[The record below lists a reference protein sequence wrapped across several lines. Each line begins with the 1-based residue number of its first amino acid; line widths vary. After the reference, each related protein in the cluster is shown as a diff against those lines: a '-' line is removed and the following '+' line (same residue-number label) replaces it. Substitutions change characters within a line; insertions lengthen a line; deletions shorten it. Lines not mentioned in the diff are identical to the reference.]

1 RPTSNLASAGRVVY
15 SFFTF
20 SKGASMNRPLRFGL
34 VAVLVFAAIPLFA
47 QQNVPPRAKA
57 FETAP
62 DLPYDS
68 VPNFLKLPQNLYLGE
83 GIGVA
88 RNSKGHVF
96 VFTRSGETRLFE
108 FDQNGVFVR
117 EIGQGLYGFEM
128 AHGVRVDSQD
138 NIWTV
143 DEGTDV
149 IVKFSPEGRVLMV
162 MGRRREAV
170 EGVEPTPPPGTPAP
184 PAQPY
189 RFARPTDITW
199 DPAGNIFVADGYTNS
214 RVAKYD
220 KNGRFIKSIGT
231 RGAQPGQLNTPHSI
245 TADAKGNIYVADRGN
260 RRIQVFDSDLN
271 LVKTYD
277 NVGAPWAVCITP
289 GPHQYLYSSNSNP
302 DNNDSRQAAVSGE
315 IYKMEL
321 DGTIVGKFGKPGKQ
335 PG

>member
-1 RPTSNLASAGRVVY
+1 
-15 SFFTF
+15 
-20 SKGASMNRPLRFGL
+20 MNRALRFGRL
-34 VAVLVFAAIPLFA
+34 ELLVFAAIPLFA
-47 QQNVPPRAKA
+47 QQNVPLRAKA

-62 DLPYDS
+62 DLPYDP

-108 FDQNGVFVR
+108 FDQNGTFVR

-170 EGVEPTPPPGTPAP
+170 EGVEATPPPGTAPP

-189 RFARPTDITW
+189 
-199 DPAGNIFVADGYTNS
+199 
-214 RVAKYD
+214 
-220 KNGRFIKSIGT
+220 
-231 RGAQPGQLNTPHSI
+231 
-245 TADAKGNIYVADRGN
+245 
-260 RRIQVFDSDLN
+260 
-271 LVKTYD
+271 
-277 NVGAPWAVCITP
+277 
-289 GPHQYLYSSNSNP
+289 
-302 DNNDSRQAAVSGE
+302 
-315 IYKMEL
+315 
-321 DGTIVGKFGKPGKQ
+321 
-335 PG
+335 